1 MLEPERYNRA
11 VRTLLRLLV
20 GILVVIVVIAVPLL
34 VVRPEDCRQGDRF
47 EDVWSVAVPFQAER
61 RRGCR
66 EPETGAEQLLGGR
79 GRRVTAER
87 RRYSMRRERTS
98 TQ

>member
-20 GILVVIVVIAVPLL
+20 GILVVIVVIAGPLL

-66 EPETGAEQLLGGR
+66 EPETGAEQLLEVVGG
-79 GRRVTAER
+79 E
-87 RRYSMRRERTS
+87 
-98 TQ
+98 